1 VFASSEGRPLDEH
14 PTVTRRFKAVLKTA
28 GLPKTTRLYD
38 LRHTHATRLLAQTG
52 NLTLVSSQ
60 IGHPGITQTANVH
73 AHIQPA
79 TKRDAAEKLDAILA
93 CEPKTLGNN

>member
-1 VFASSEGRPLDEH
+1 VAAIDRP
-14 PTVTRRFKAVLKTA
+14 RQAI
-28 GLPKTTRLYD
+28 RLYD

-60 IGHPGITQTANVH
+60 IGHPGITQTANVY

-79 TKRDAAEKLDAILA
+79 TQRDAAEKLVTILA
-93 CEPKTLGNN
+93 GESKTLGNN